1 MKKITLLALFYTIT
15 FPAVSQSLGYQ
26 NLALLFSKE
35 NNSGTARFNAMSG
48 AFGALGGDVSAIKIN
63 PAGAAIFKNS
73 LSSITLNSRSTDITT
88 VYYGNSNRTS
98 NNYSNFSQTGA
109 VSVFNAY
116 SHSNWTKF
124 AFSFNYSI
132 RNDFRNRFVAFG
144 NSNFTSFNEFPLD
157 TADPKTQYNNAESQQ
172 YENIYKGELS
182 EYNFAFSGVYQQD
195 LYIGVAVNTF
205 DLNFKQRSILSE
217 QNNDGAGTV
226 LNAAFYQENNTLGTG
241 FSLSAGLIY
250 KATKKLRLGF
260 SYQTPI
266 WFTKIDE
273 ETNIINN
280 DGFFGDTEIQ
290 ITGDNTI
297 YDNTAGDYFPTQ
309 GFSYKLKTPAKTTAS
324 LAYVFGS
331 NGLISIDYSYKN
343 YTKMEFSDAGF
354 TSENQFFENDLK
366 NTHAINIGSEWRF
379 NAFSLRGGYHYEQS
393 SDKNAIESDNDKGY
407 SFGAGYKFGNT
418 KLDFSC
424 QNSSY
429 TALYDFYPQYN
440 EVNAADLTIDNRII
454 SVTVTFSL

>member
-1 MKKITLLALFYTIT
+1 MKKITLLALFYAIT

-26 NLALLFSKE
+26 DLALLFSKE

-73 LSSITLNSRSTDITT
+73 LFSNTLSSRSTDITS
-88 VYYGNSNRTS
+88 VYYGSSNRAS
-98 NNYSNFSQTGA
+98 NNYSNYSQAGA
-109 VSVFNAY
+109 VFVFNSY
-116 SHSNWTKF
+116 GNSNWTKF
-124 AFSFNYSI
+124 AFSFNYST
-132 RNDFRNRFVAFG
+132 RNDFRDYFLANG
-144 NSNFTSFNEFPLD
+144 NSNFASFNEFPLD

-182 EYNFAFSGVYQQD
+182 EYNFAFSGVYQHD

-205 DLNFKQRSILSE
+205 DLNFRQRSILSE

-226 LNAAFYQENNTLGTG
+226 LNATFYQENNTLGTG
-241 FSLSAGLIY
+241 FSLSAGFIY
-250 KATKKLRLGF
+250 KATKKLRLGL

-266 WFTKIDE
+266 WFTEIDE
-273 ETNIINN
+273 ETNIIDN

-290 ITGDNTI
+290 ITGDNT
-297 YDNTAGDYFPTQ
+297 AGGYFPTQ
-309 GFSYKLKTPAKTTAS
+309 GFSYKLRTPAKTTAS
-324 LAYVFGS
+324 LAYIFGS

-343 YTKMEFSDAGF
+343 YTKMKFSDIGF
-354 TSENQFFENDLK
+354 TAENQFFENDLK
-366 NTHAINIGSEWRF
+366 NTHTVNIGSEWRF

-393 SDKNAIESDNDKGY
+393 PDKNAIESDNDKGY

-418 KLDFSC
+418 KLDFSY
-424 QNSSY
+424 QNSSH

-440 EVNAADLTIDNRII
+440 EVNAADLTIDNRIV
-454 SVTVTFSL
+454 SVTLTFSL